1 VRVAPAHQRLHFSD
15 TAVGESQQRLVV
27 HLEGTLL
34 QAPAQIGFQFHASFG
49 GSCQYPAGAKLT
61 PLTGEEG
68 QTGVDA

>member
-1 VRVAPAHQRLHFSD
+1 
-15 TAVGESQQRLVV
+15 V